1 MGIWGTL
8 RNKLGSVWRMLGNRQ
23 TVKDILKV
31 DKQSSEVNDAVYQ
44 QMEDWIKL
52 YRGYH
57 DILHK
62 KLVNTVMSNV
72 TKRTRTLN
80 LPKLVS
86 QYISTIIFSE
96 RVDYNIED
104 KGIDDYLRPILDDM
118 HFISVLR
125 ENFEKNVCVKGGL
138 VLKPVW
144 DGQLG
149 VDFIGGDDFIPTEW
163 HDDEIVAGAFM
174 SYSFKGGKHYTRIE
188 THSWED
194 EKYVIEQRLFK
205 SDKREEIG
213 KEIKITELYPNLD
226 ERIEIPNLEEPL
238 FVYLKPAT
246 ANNLAE
252 HSPLGISMFANAID
266 SSISADEAFDGLSD
280 ELKALKGKLILPQSA
295 LKQVMGDDKRT
306 GTGRYMFDTND
317 PAIAIVHFGDNQN
330 NKPEVFAPPMRVDDY
345 ISAIKIF
352 MNIFA
357 IQCGVSAGTFSF
369 ESLQVKTAT
378 EVISA
383 KSETATTKKMYEQEI
398 NTAFQKLVRA
408 MLRIA
413 DFNNAITYKDVKV
426 NLLFDD
432 SVIIDDDKMEEIA
445 RTEVKEGL
453 RSVESYLREYRQL
466 DDKEVVD
473 EIARMESQFRS
484 AMPTFDTEEVDGS

>member
-1 MGIWGTL
+1 MGFFGTL
-8 RNKLGSVWRMLGNRQ
+8 RNKLGRVWRMLGNRQ

-31 DKQSSEVNDAVYQ
+31 DKQSSEVNDAIYQ
-44 QMEDWIKL
+44 NMEDWIKL

-57 DILHK
+57 DTLHK

-72 TKRTRTLN
+72 EKRIRTLN

-96 RVDYNIED
+96 KVDYNIED
-104 KGIDDYLRPILDDM
+104 KAIDAYLRPILDEM
-118 HFISVLR
+118 QFISVLR
-125 ENFEKNVCVKGGL
+125 ENFEKNACVKGGV
-138 VLKPVW
+138 VLKPIW
-144 DGQLG
+144 DEKLG

-163 HDDEIVAGAFM
+163 HDDEIIAGSFL

-188 THSWED
+188 SHTWENGI
-194 EKYVIEQRLFK
+194 YIIEQRLFR

-213 KEIKITELYPNLD
+213 KEVNLTELYANIAP
-226 ERIEIPNLEEPL
+226 RIMIPNLKEPL

-246 ANNLAE
+246 ANNIAE
-252 HSPLGISMFANAID
+252 HSPLGISMYANAID

-280 ELKALKGKLILPQSA
+280 ELKALKGRLILPQSA
-295 LKQVMGDDKRT
+295 MKQVMSDT
-306 GTGRYMFDTND
+306 GKSRYMFDTND
-317 PAIAIVHFGDNQN
+317 PAINVVHFGDNQN
-330 NKPEVFAPPMRVDDY
+330 NKVEAFAPPMRVEDY

-398 NTAFQKLVRA
+398 NVAFQKLVRA

-413 DFNNAITYKDVKV
+413 DFNNAIKYKDVKV

-432 SVIIDDDKMEEIA
+432 SVIIDDDKMEENA
-445 RTEVKEGL
+445 RLEVKDGL
-453 RSVESYLREYRQL
+453 RSVESYLREFRQL
-466 DDKEVVD
+466 DEKEVAE
-473 EIARMESQFRS
+473 EIAKMQAQFRS
-484 AMPTFDTEEVDGS
+484 SIPNFDTEEVDGS